1 MVDDNV
7 DAAEVMSLLLR
18 QSGHQVSLAHTGA
31 SALEEVRL
39 FRPDVVLLD
48 LGLPGMSGYDVA
60 RQIRAAAGNGQPML
74 VAVSGYSGDDLQRR
88 MAEAGFDEYI
98 GKPFDLAPL
107 EEVIYR
113 GRA

>member
-1 MVDDNV
+1 M
-7 DAAEVMSLLLR
+7 
-18 QSGHQVSLAHTGA
+18 AHTGA

-39 FRPDVVLLD
+39 FHPDVVLLD

-60 RQIRAAAGNGQPML
+60 RQIRASTGDGQPML
-74 VAVSGYSGDDLQRR
+74 VAVSGYSGDDLQHR

-98 GKPFDLAPL
+98 GKPFDLALL